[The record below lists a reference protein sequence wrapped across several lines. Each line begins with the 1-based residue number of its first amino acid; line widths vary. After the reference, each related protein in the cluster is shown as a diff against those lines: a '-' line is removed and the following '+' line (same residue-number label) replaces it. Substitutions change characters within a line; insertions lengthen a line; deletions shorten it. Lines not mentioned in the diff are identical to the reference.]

1 MATSSCC
8 VKSVIF
14 VGLVLVNLKIKSFI
28 WLSLTETLKVKKAE
42 LNEDTQ
48 ESVKKISEMGV
59 EINTLTKSYLKVK
72 QLNFW

>member
-1 MATSSCC
+1 MS
-8 VKSVIF
+8 
-14 VGLVLVNLKIKSFI
+14 
-28 WLSLTETLKVKKAE
+28 
-42 LNEDTQ
+42 DTQ